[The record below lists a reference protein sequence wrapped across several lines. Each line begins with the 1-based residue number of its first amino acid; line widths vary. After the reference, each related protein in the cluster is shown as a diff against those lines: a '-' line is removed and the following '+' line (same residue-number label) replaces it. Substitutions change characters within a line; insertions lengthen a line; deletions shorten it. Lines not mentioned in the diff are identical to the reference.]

1 MKRIGFILAG
11 LSFSLC
17 GFAQVAELDGE
28 YAGSD
33 TTEVACDTTEV
44 LLNDSTEVYPESMEA
59 DLNSLLTNWYM
70 QQYAVV
76 DNSCLENSVNV
87 DYPDS
92 VYIRKLSQLPTVIEM
107 PYNSVVRRYIDVYVQ
122 KRRALV
128 ENLLG
133 LSTYYMP
140 IFEEALER
148 EGLPLEL
155 KYLPIIESA
164 LRPDATSR
172 AGAAGLWQFMVKTG
186 KSMGLEV
193 NSLVDERRDPIKS
206 SAMAARYLK
215 DLYGIYHDWALAIAS
230 YNCGPGNVSKAIRR
244 SGGKTDYWEIYPY
257 LPRETRGYVPAFI
270 AVNYVMNYYADHNIC
285 PVLTRRPLLTD
296 TVQVTR
302 RVHLKQI
309 ADVLQLPIE
318 EIRSLNPQYRRD
330 IIPGNIRPYSL
341 ILPSQQVYAY
351 IEAQDDI
358 FAHDAELYAQR
369 LSVEPA
375 GIEPGTM
382 VYHKVRKGETLSGIA
397 RKYGVSVSNLR
408 SWNNLRKNSYLR
420 IGQRLAVSSKGASK
434 SNGNTAVAASSSKSN
449 SSSSKY
455 HTVRKGESLWTI
467 SQKYKGVSA
476 EDIKRENN
484 LKGNAIRPGQR
495 LKIPVA

>member
-1 MKRIGFILAG
+1 
-11 LSFSLC
+11 
-17 GFAQVAELDGE
+17 
-28 YAGSD
+28 
-33 TTEVACDTTEV
+33 
-44 LLNDSTEVYPESMEA
+44 
-59 DLNSLLTNWYM
+59 M

-76 DNSCLENSVNV
+76 DDSCLVNSVNV

-107 PYNSVVRRYIDVYVQ
+107 PYNSVVRRYIDMYVQ

-172 AGAAGLWQFMVKTG
+172 VGAAGLWQFMVKTG

-215 DLYGIYHDWALAIAS
+215 DLYSIYHDWALAIAS

-270 AVNYVMNYYADHNIC
+270 AVNYVMNYYSDHNIC

-302 RVHLKQI
+302 RVHLQLSNANTKVSGNSLSHPRKLLHHRVQLLSAQCSGRKTLVQLCDSGCGMVLRRI
-309 ADVLQLPIE
+309 DVAGSPANFCSE
-318 EIRSLNPQYRRD
+318 SYKRANKNGGLNCHVEGP
-330 IIPGNIRPYSL
+330 
-341 ILPSQQVYAY
+341 
-351 IEAQDDI
+351 
-358 FAHDAELYAQR
+358 HDA
-369 LSVEPA
+369 
-375 GIEPGTM
+375 
-382 VYHKVRKGETLSGIA
+382 
-397 RKYGVSVSNLR
+397 
-408 SWNNLRKNSYLR
+408 
-420 IGQRLAVSSKGASK
+420 
-434 SNGNTAVAASSSKSN
+434 
-449 SSSSKY
+449 
-455 HTVRKGESLWTI
+455 
-467 SQKYKGVSA
+467 SA
-476 EDIKRENN
+476 F
-484 LKGNAIRPGQR
+484 
-495 LKIPVA
+495 

>member
-1 MKRIGFILAG
+1 MKKRIWFILAG
-11 LSFSLC
+11 LGFSL
-17 GFAQVAELDGE
+17 GSFAQDAELDE
-28 YAGSD
+28 ELYVESD
-33 TTEVACDTTEV
+33 TAEVV
-44 LLNDSTEVYPESMEA
+44 MPDSLELALTDSIDSSVVYPESMEA
-59 DLNSLLTNWYM
+59 GLNTLLTNWYM

-76 DNSCLENSVNV
+76 DDSCLETSVNI

-92 VYIRKLSQLPTVIEM
+92 VYMRKLAQLPTVIEM
-107 PYNSVVRRYIDVYVQ
+107 PYNSVVRRYIDMYVQ

-133 LSTYYMP
+133 LGTYYMP

-172 AGAAGLWQFMVKTG
+172 AGAAGLWQFMVRTG

-215 DLYGIYHDWALAIAS
+215 DLYAIYHDWALAIAS

-270 AVNYVMNYYADHNIC
+270 AVNYVMNYYSDHNIC

-296 TVQVTR
+296 TVQVNR
-302 RVHLKQI
+302 RLHLKQV
-309 ADVLQLPIE
+309 ADVLQIPLE

-330 IIPGNIRPYSL
+330 IIPGHATRPCAL
-341 ILPSQQVYAY
+341 TLPSQQAYA
-351 IEAQDDI
+351 
-358 FAHDAELYAQR
+358 
-369 LSVEPA
+369 
-375 GIEPGTM
+375 
-382 VYHKVRKGETLSGIA
+382 
-397 RKYGVSVSNLR
+397 
-408 SWNNLRKNSYLR
+408 
-420 IGQRLAVSSKGASK
+420 
-434 SNGNTAVAASSSKSN
+434 
-449 SSSSKY
+449 
-455 HTVRKGESLWTI
+455 
-467 SQKYKGVSA
+467 
-476 EDIKRENN
+476 
-484 LKGNAIRPGQR
+484 
-495 LKIPVA
+495 

>member
-1 MKRIGFILAG
+1 MKKFWLVFMG
-11 LSFSLC
+11 LGISLYSFS
-17 GFAQVAELDGE
+17 QIETDEEIVDTDTIEVAL
-28 YAGSD
+28 SD
-33 TTEVACDTTEV
+33 TIDNAI
-44 LLNDSTEVYPESMEA
+44 VYPESMEA
-59 DLNSLLTNWYM
+59 DLNNLLTDWYM

-76 DNSCLENSVNV
+76 DDSCLVNSVNV

-107 PYNSVVRRYIDVYVQ
+107 PYNSVVRRYIDMYVQ

-172 AGAAGLWQFMVKTG
+172 VGAAGLWQFMVKTG

-215 DLYGIYHDWALAIAS
+215 DLYSIYHDWALAIAS

-270 AVNYVMNYYADHNIC
+270 AVNYV
-285 PVLTRRPLLTD
+285 
-296 TVQVTR
+296 
-302 RVHLKQI
+302 
-309 ADVLQLPIE
+309 
-318 EIRSLNPQYRRD
+318 IRYFRQ
-330 IIPGNIRPYSL
+330 NIR
-341 ILPSQQVYAY
+341 QKAY
-351 IEAQDDI
+351 QMI
-358 FAHDAELYAQR
+358 
-369 LSVEPA
+369 
-375 GIEPGTM
+375 
-382 VYHKVRKGETLSGIA
+382 
-397 RKYGVSVSNLR
+397 
-408 SWNNLRKNSYLR
+408 
-420 IGQRLAVSSKGASK
+420 
-434 SNGNTAVAASSSKSN
+434 
-449 SSSSKY
+449 
-455 HTVRKGESLWTI
+455 
-467 SQKYKGVSA
+467 
-476 EDIKRENN
+476 
-484 LKGNAIRPGQR
+484 
-495 LKIPVA
+495 

>member
-11 LSFSLC
+11 LGLSLC
-17 GFAQVAELDGE
+17 SFAQGVELDEE
-28 YAGSD
+28 YIELD
-33 TTEVACDTTEV
+33 TTEVALPDSMEILV
-44 LLNDSTEVYPESMEA
+44 SDSTEVYPESMEA
-59 DLNSLLTNWYM
+59 DLNTLLTNWYI

-107 PYNSVVRRYIDVYVQ
+107 PYNSVVRRYIDMYVQ
-122 KRRALV
+122 RRRALV

-270 AVNYVMNYYADHNIC
+270 AVNYVMNYYNDHNIC

-309 ADVLQLPIE
+309 SDVLQIPIE

-330 IIPGNIRPYSL
+330 IIPGNIRPYASCL
-341 ILPSQQVYAY
+341 RSRSMPISRHRTIFLPMMPSCMRSALRSSRPVLPPARWS
-351 IEAQDDI
+351 ITRCARV
-358 FAHDAELYAQR
+358 R
-369 LSVEPA
+369 LS
-375 GIEPGTM
+375 
-382 VYHKVRKGETLSGIA
+382 R
-397 RKYGVSVSNLR
+397 R
-408 SWNNLRKNSYLR
+408 
-420 IGQRLAVSSKGASK
+420 
-434 SNGNTAVAASSSKSN
+434 
-449 SSSSKY
+449 
-455 HTVRKGESLWTI
+455 
-467 SQKYKGVSA
+467 
-476 EDIKRENN
+476 
-484 LKGNAIRPGQR
+484 
-495 LKIPVA
+495 

>member
-1 MKRIGFILAG
+1 MKKFWLVFMG
-11 LSFSLC
+11 LGISLYSFS
-17 GFAQVAELDGE
+17 QIETDEEIVDTDTIEVAL
-28 YAGSD
+28 SD
-33 TTEVACDTTEV
+33 TIDNAI
-44 LLNDSTEVYPESMEA
+44 VYPESMEA
-59 DLNSLLTNWYM
+59 DLNNLLTDWYM

-76 DNSCLENSVNV
+76 DDSCLVNSVNV

-107 PYNSVVRRYIDVYVQ
+107 PYNSVVRRYIDMYVQ

-172 AGAAGLWQFMVKTG
+172 VGAAGLWQFMVKTG

-215 DLYGIYHDWALAIAS
+215 DLYSIYHDWALAIAS

-270 AVNYVMNYYADHNIC
+270 AVNYVMNYYCDHNLC
-285 PVLTRRPLLTD
+285 PLETNVRY
-296 TVQVTR
+296 
-302 RVHLKQI
+302 
-309 ADVLQLPIE
+309 LP
-318 EIRSLNPQYRRD
+318 
-330 IIPGNIRPYSL
+330 
-341 ILPSQQVYAY
+341 
-351 IEAQDDI
+351 
-358 FAHDAELYAQR
+358 
-369 LSVEPA
+369 
-375 GIEPGTM
+375 
-382 VYHKVRKGETLSGIA
+382 
-397 RKYGVSVSNLR
+397 
-408 SWNNLRKNSYLR
+408 
-420 IGQRLAVSSKGASK
+420 GA
-434 SNGNTAVAASSSKSN
+434 
-449 SSSSKY
+449 
-455 HTVRKGESLWTI
+455 LC
-467 SQKYKGVSA
+467 
-476 EDIKRENN
+476 
-484 LKGNAIRPGQR
+484 
-495 LKIPVA
+495 

>member
-1 MKRIGFILAG
+1 MKKFWLVFMG
-11 LSFSLC
+11 LGISLYSFS
-17 GFAQVAELDGE
+17 QIETDEEIVDTDTIEVAL
-28 YAGSD
+28 SD
-33 TTEVACDTTEV
+33 TIDNAI
-44 LLNDSTEVYPESMEA
+44 VYPESMEA
-59 DLNSLLTNWYM
+59 DLNNLLTDWYM

-76 DNSCLENSVNV
+76 DDSCLVNSVNV

-107 PYNSVVRRYIDVYVQ
+107 PYNSVVRRYIDMYVQ

-172 AGAAGLWQFMVKTG
+172 VGAAGLWQFMVKTG

-215 DLYGIYHDWALAIAS
+215 DLYSIYHDWALAIAS

-270 AVNYVMNYYADHNIC
+270 AVNYVMNYYGDHNIC

-302 RVHLKQI
+302 RVHLQQI
-309 ADVLQLPIE
+309 SDVLQIPIE

-330 IIPGNIRPYSL
+330 IIPGNIRPYAL
-341 ILPSQQVYAY
+341 ILPSQQVYAF
-351 IEAQDDI
+351 IEAQDAI
-358 FAHDAELYAQR
+358 FAHNQELYAR
-369 LSVEPA
+369 RFAVEAA
-375 GIEPGTM
+375 GLAPGTT

-397 RKYGVSVSNLR
+397 QKYGVSVSNLR

-420 IGQRLAVSSKGASK
+420 IGQRLAVCSKTTTSKSGAS
-434 SNGNTAVAASSSKSN
+434 STASSAKGQ
-449 SSSSKY
+449 Y
-455 HTVRKGESLWTI
+455 HTVRKGENLWTI

-476 EDIKRENN
+476 EDIKRANN
-484 LKGNAIRPGQR
+484 LKGNAIQPGQK
-495 LKIPVA
+495 LKIPAA

>member
-1 MKRIGFILAG
+1 MKKFWLVFMG
-11 LSFSLC
+11 LGISLYSFSQIETDEEIVDTDTIEITL
-17 GFAQVAELDGE
+17 
-28 YAGSD
+28 SD
-33 TTEVACDTTEV
+33 TIDNAI
-44 LLNDSTEVYPESMEA
+44 VYPESMEA
-59 DLNSLLTNWYM
+59 DLNNLLTDWYM

-76 DNSCLENSVNV
+76 DDSCLVNSVNV

-107 PYNSVVRRYIDVYVQ
+107 PYNSVVRRYIDMYVQ

-172 AGAAGLWQFMVKTG
+172 VGAAGLWQFMVKTG

-215 DLYGIYHDWALAIAS
+215 DLYSIYHDWALAIAS

-270 AVNYVMNYYADHNIC
+270 AVNYVMKIGRASC
-285 PVLTRRPLLTD
+285 RE
-296 TVQVTR
+296 
-302 RVHLKQI
+302 RV
-309 ADVLQLPIE
+309 
-318 EIRSLNPQYRRD
+318 
-330 IIPGNIRPYSL
+330 
-341 ILPSQQVYAY
+341 
-351 IEAQDDI
+351 
-358 FAHDAELYAQR
+358 
-369 LSVEPA
+369 
-375 GIEPGTM
+375 
-382 VYHKVRKGETLSGIA
+382 
-397 RKYGVSVSNLR
+397 
-408 SWNNLRKNSYLR
+408 
-420 IGQRLAVSSKGASK
+420 
-434 SNGNTAVAASSSKSN
+434 
-449 SSSSKY
+449 
-455 HTVRKGESLWTI
+455 
-467 SQKYKGVSA
+467 
-476 EDIKRENN
+476 
-484 LKGNAIRPGQR
+484 
-495 LKIPVA
+495 

>member
-1 MKRIGFILAG
+1 MKKFWLVFMG
-11 LSFSLC
+11 LGISLYSFSQIETDEEIVDTDTIEIAL
-17 GFAQVAELDGE
+17 
-28 YAGSD
+28 SD
-33 TTEVACDTTEV
+33 TIDNAI
-44 LLNDSTEVYPESMEA
+44 VYPESMEA
-59 DLNSLLTNWYM
+59 DLNNLLTDWYM

-76 DNSCLENSVNV
+76 DDSCLVNSVNV

-107 PYNSVVRRYIDVYVQ
+107 PYNSVVRRYIDMYVQ

-172 AGAAGLWQFMVKTG
+172 VGAAGLWQFMVKTG

-215 DLYGIYHDWALAIAS
+215 DLYSIYHDWALAIAS

-257 LPRETRGYVPAFI
+257 LPRETRGYVSRSQLC
-270 AVNYVMNYYADHNIC
+270 DE
-285 PVLTRRPLLTD
+285 LLW
-296 TVQVTR
+296 R
-302 RVHLKQI
+302 
-309 ADVLQLPIE
+309 
-318 EIRSLNPQYRRD
+318 PQY
-330 IIPGNIRPYSL
+330 
-341 ILPSQQVYAY
+341 
-351 IEAQDDI
+351 
-358 FAHDAELYAQR
+358 
-369 LSVEPA
+369 
-375 GIEPGTM
+375 
-382 VYHKVRKGETLSGIA
+382 LSGTYPA
-397 RKYGVSVSNLR
+397 AFVNGYRTSDT
-408 SWNNLRKNSYLR
+408 
-420 IGQRLAVSSKGASK
+420 SSPFAADIRCITDSDRGDSK
-434 SNGNTAVAASSSKSN
+434 FESSI
-449 SSSSKY
+449 SSRH
-455 HTVRKGESLWTI
+455 HTG
-467 SQKYKGVSA
+467 
-476 EDIKRENN
+476 
-484 LKGNAIRPGQR
+484 
-495 LKIPVA
+495 